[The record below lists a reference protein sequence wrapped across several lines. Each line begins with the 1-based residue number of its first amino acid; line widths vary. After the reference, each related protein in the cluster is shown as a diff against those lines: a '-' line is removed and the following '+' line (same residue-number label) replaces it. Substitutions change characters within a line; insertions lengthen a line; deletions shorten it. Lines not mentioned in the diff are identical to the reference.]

1 MNRELAPVLGTTE
14 VKPIL
19 EPTYAPKT
27 GQAIPPI
34 ATSSPVAIIVNHGM
48 GQQVPY
54 ETIEGVA
61 KAVWRKAGQIGSP
74 PLICRVR
81 LGTGGKDDVE
91 TELVR
96 AEIQV
101 QHGQQTVDVHIYESY
116 WAPLTEGKVLLKD
129 VMSFLFDAGKNGF
142 WNTGAGIFQRWMF
155 GKEQP
160 FPFSRWKKFRLMM
173 ILLFLMVLL
182 LALVYMNA
190 VLAAAATSHAIGASR
205 AFPGSFAV
213 PLTSDFMVADLAAV
227 LIVFGTAGLFL
238 LRKLRHGARTAKWL
252 SWLGLWIL
260 TVPGAAL
267 VVLSGWVMPFQLAGY
282 HPECF
287 LWPCVYNWAL
297 WLSSHGHDVWITL
310 LWGLEL
316 LAAYKARWFLV
327 EYVGDVTAYIAA
339 HTVSK
344 FYELR
349 QQIWQTAMKVSRAVY
364 RAQVNQPPPGSSNWS
379 FLYDRVVMVGHSL
392 GSVIGYDVLNGLLLE
407 DAVSKDPLQ
416 IADRTRMFL
425 TFGSPLDKTAF
436 LFRTQKDMCSAVR
449 EVAAAAVQPMIQG
462 YENRPKE
469 WVNLYSKSDIIS
481 GALEFYDPPD
491 RHDAKGKVEFRKPLA
506 SPEMLKPVRN
516 CPDPD
521 ACTPLAAHVEYWTGA
536 LFAKELIEAV
546 TTAEPRERECE
557 DD

>member
-1 MNRELAPVLGTTE
+1 MEPELKPVLGATE
-14 VKPIL
+14 VNPIL
-19 EPTYAPKT
+19 EPTYGPSKPGHGA
-27 GQAIPPI
+27 G
-34 ATSSPVAIIVNHGM
+34 PVAVIVNHGM

-61 KAVWRKAGQIGSP
+61 KAVWRKAGQRGSP
-74 PLICRVR
+74 PTIRRVR

-101 QHGQQTVDVHIYESY
+101 QHDQQKIDVHIYESY
-116 WAPLTEGKVLLKD
+116 WAPLTEGRVSLKD
-129 VMSFLFDAGKNGF
+129 VMSFLFDAGWNGF
-142 WNTGAGIFQRWMF
+142 WNTEGGSFRRWMF
-155 GKEQP
+155 DEEQQ
-160 FPFSRWKKFRLMM
+160 FPFSRWKKFRLMV

-182 LALVYMNA
+182 LALVFMNA
-190 VLAAAATSHAIGASR
+190 VLVAAATSHAIGASR
-205 AFPGSFAV
+205 TFPGAFTV
-213 PLTSDFMVADLAAV
+213 PLTSDFIVADIAAL
-227 LIVFGTAGLFL
+227 LILFGTVGLL
-238 LRKLRHGARTAKWL
+238 VLRKLRHGARTPRWL
-252 SWLGLWIL
+252 SWSGLWIL
-260 TVPGAAL
+260 TVPGAAF
-267 VVLSGWVMPFQLAGY
+267 VVLAGWLIPFQLAGY

-287 LWPCVYNWAL
+287 LWPCVYTWAA
-297 WLSSHGHDVWITL
+297 WLSSRGHDVWITL
-310 LWGLEL
+310 LWALEL

-364 RAQVNQPPPGSSNWS
+364 RAQVNQPPPGSSNWNS
-379 FLYDRVVMVGHSL
+379 LYDRIVMVGHSL

-407 DAVSKDPLQ
+407 DALSKDSLEV
-416 IADRTRMFL
+416 AKRTRMFL

-436 LFRTQKDMCSAVR
+436 LFRTQREMCSPVQ

-462 YENRPKE
+462 YKNRPKE

-491 RHDAKGKVEFRKPLA
+491 MHDAKGKRLIPDPPTPPA
-506 SPEMLKPVRN
+506 MAKPVDN
-516 CPDPD
+516 KVDPD
-521 ACTPLAAHVEYWTGA
+521 ARTPLAAHVEYWKGE
-536 LFAKELIEAV
+536 LFAKELVRAI
-546 TTAEPRERECE
+546 TT
-557 DD
+557 